1 MISDNIVA
9 INLDCINQ
17 EDPTNAKCNDG
28 WAFRKLNS
36 DTNEF
41 VKHDTLS
48 FNCIG
53 NIYTIDI
60 PQLLKLYCQATGY
73 SYYLIN
79 TIFFY
84 ILDYAYRKHWNNP
97 CQDSNNDIWTFE
109 RQFNQYGG
117 IKEYTAFRA
126 KYGCCAKLAPFL
138 KRDRLNFIMNI
149 MKYSLNTPMQE
160 DLQTLTYKN
169 KSFNEF
175 PILLPTEDL
184 IQKLEKK

>member
-1 MISDNIVA
+1 M
-9 INLDCINQ
+9 
-17 EDPTNAKCNDG
+17 
-28 WAFRKLNS
+28 
-36 DTNEF
+36 
-41 VKHDTLS
+41 
-48 FNCIG
+48 
-53 NIYTIDI
+53 
-60 PQLLKLYCQATGY
+60 
-73 SYYLIN
+73 
-79 TIFFY
+79 FFY
-84 ILDYAYRKHWNNP
+84 ILDDAYKKHWNNP

-126 KYGCCAKLAPFL
+126 KSGCCAKLAPFL

-160 DLQTLTYKN
+160 DLQTLTSKN

-184 IQKLEKK
+184 IRKLEKK